1 MYKGCKIGDTIY
13 ISQYMNSP
21 KPDRRLAM
29 HYTKEERLNIGQRIY
44 NGEITRY
51 QAAEEYGI
59 SDQTARDYM
68 RLYRDANH
76 LPPKRGTHKSSISVP
91 NPPTSMEDLASM
103 SKEELIEELIKARIA
118 EARLKKGYEVKGDG
132 SVIRYVSKSTK

>member
-1 MYKGCKIGDTIY
+1 
-13 ISQYMNSP
+13 MNSP

>member
-1 MYKGCKIGDTIY
+1 
-13 ISQYMNSP
+13 
-21 KPDRRLAM
+21 M
-29 HYTKEERLNIGQRIY
+29 HYTKEERLAIGQRIY

-68 RLYRDANH
+68 RLYRDTNQ
-76 LPPKRGTHKSSISVP
+76 LPPKNSSRKSRQAAAT
-91 NPPTSMEDLASM
+91 PPVNLEDMEAM
-103 SKEELIEELIKARIA
+103 TKEELIEELIKARIA

-132 SVIRYVSKSTK
+132 SVIRYVSKNTK